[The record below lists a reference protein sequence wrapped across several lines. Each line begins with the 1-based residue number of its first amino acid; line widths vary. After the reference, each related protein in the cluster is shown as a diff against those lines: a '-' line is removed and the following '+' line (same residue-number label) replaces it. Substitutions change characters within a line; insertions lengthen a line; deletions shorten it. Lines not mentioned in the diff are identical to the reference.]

1 MNEDEHTQ
9 EIPWREKE
17 VQYARL
23 CEEVGQYADEMVALL
38 TAHGEQ
44 NWTAVFARF
53 SKSVRTAKNDK
64 QRRAAIADMRS
75 IYGGMGSWNDFYIQ
89 ALGEA
94 ESLRS
99 SLSYAVSRKCDEL
112 EALIDTPPL
121 EPRTSLSDL
130 LLSFFGLRK

>member
-1 MNEDEHTQ
+1 MSEDECSQ
-9 EIPWREKE
+9 EMLWREKE
-17 VQYARL
+17 AQYTRI
-23 CEEVGQYADEMVALL
+23 CEEIGQYADEMVELL
-38 TAHGEQ
+38 TAHREQ
-44 NWTAVFARF
+44 NWTAIFARF
-53 SKSVRTAKNDK
+53 SKSVRAAKNDK

-75 IYGGMGSWNDFYIQ
+75 IYGGMGSWNDFYLQ

-99 SLSYAVSRKCDEL
+99 SLSHAISRNCDEL